1 MRRPGVTSK
10 ISIYGH
16 TDNVGSAEENLELSQ
31 RRAKWLA
38 DYLVKAGVYRDR
50 LIVSGL
56 GASSP
61 LVITPPNTPEPQNRS
76 AFVHWSWACPR

>member
-56 GASSP
+56 G
-61 LVITPPNTPEPQNRS
+61 
-76 AFVHWSWACPR
+76 